1 MKLRLFTLILAA
13 AVPLHGDDPLP
24 AAVPKPRSDAD
35 LAAQTVVV
43 FNENDLDSIALAGQ
57 YSELRGIPT
66 KNLVGVKCSV
76 AEEITRDDYDR
87 SIAEPL
93 RKIFEQRGWW
103 KLREENTD
111 AGRVENTKIRFVALM
126 RGIPLKISQF
136 ASYPGDKSDGE
147 PPEIFTRNSAAV
159 DSELS
164 VLGLWS
170 KQISGVQ
177 QNPYYRETKTIAE
190 TDLESQ
196 LLVCRLDGESAA
208 VVRRMMEDSVA
219 AEKEGLRGFVYVD
232 ALGLKEGGLVV
243 GDKWLHEA
251 ARDARE
257 HGLPVILDNGPALF
271 PNAYPMR
278 HCALYVGW
286 YSEQV
291 MGALARDGFRLP
303 RGSVAYHIHS
313 FSAVT
318 LRQRGRN
325 WCAPLLEAGAAAT
338 LGNVYEPYL
347 GLLPR
352 PDVFTQRLR
361 EGFTFAEAA
370 YMSQQ
375 YLSWMTTFVGDP
387 LYRPFMNSAQAK
399 PKPENE
405 WDAYRDGVALWLSKG
420 RKAGETALRET
431 AAKMKSGIVSECL
444 GLLELS
450 GNDYAVAVSAFEQ
463 ARGFYTDTAD
473 RVRVAVHEAGA
484 IRAAK
489 GDVAA
494 VKFLRAQAGANPGPH
509 AEVLEQLAN
518 GIGSSPQK
526 GPEAR
531 PAPEK
536 KPDVKKPD
544 VKKPAPKA
552 KPRGS

>member
-1 MKLRLFTLILAA
+1 
-13 AVPLHGDDPLP
+13 
-24 AAVPKPRSDAD
+24 
-35 LAAQTVVV
+35 
-43 FNENDLDSIALAGQ
+43 
-57 YSELRGIPT
+57 
-66 KNLVGVKCSV
+66 
-76 AEEITRDDYDR
+76 
-87 SIAEPL
+87 
-93 RKIFEQRGWW
+93 
-103 KLREENTD
+103 
-111 AGRVENTKIRFVALM
+111 
-126 RGIPLKISQF
+126 
-136 ASYPGDKSDGE
+136 
-147 PPEIFTRNSAAV
+147 
-159 DSELS
+159 
-164 VLGLWS
+164 
-170 KQISGVQ
+170 
-177 QNPYYRETKTIAE
+177 
-190 TDLESQ
+190 
-196 LLVCRLDGESAA
+196 
-208 VVRRMMEDSVA
+208 
-219 AEKEGLRGFVYVD
+219 
-232 ALGLKEGGLVV
+232 
-243 GDKWLHEA
+243 
-251 ARDARE
+251 
-257 HGLPVILDNGPALF
+257 
-271 PNAYPMR
+271 
-278 HCALYVGW
+278 
-286 YSEQV
+286 
-291 MGALARDGFRLP
+291 
-303 RGSVAYHIHS
+303 
-313 FSAVT
+313 
-318 LRQRGRN
+318 
-325 WCAPLLEAGAAAT
+325 
-338 LGNVYEPYL
+338 
-347 GLLPR
+347 
-352 PDVFTQRLR
+352 
-361 EGFTFAEAA
+361 
-370 YMSQQ
+370 MSQQ

-450 GNDYAVAVSAFEQ
+450 GNDYAAAVSAFEQ